1 MLRDGKFHVIPSV
14 RNIRYLEEA
23 LKTEEEWILVT
34 NCVHIGNL
42 REISKMCHKAGKKL
56 IVNHEI
62 VGGLGADKTAF
73 KLLKKMY
80 QVDCVMGS
88 SSIRLAMLKR
98 EGLPT
103 IQRAT
108 LSDCFSVERVLENMQ
123 DSKADVVELRPAY
136 YAVRFLKEFQKR
148 KDCCYIAGGFIDT
161 KEMADAVCQAGFTGI
176 TTSCVDLW
184 GYQPENSRD

>member
-14 RNIRYLEEA
+14 RNIRYLETA
-23 LKTEEEWILVT
+23 LKTEEEWILAT

-42 REISKMCHKAGKKL
+42 KEVSKKCHQAGKKL

-98 EGLPT
+98 EGIPT

-108 LSDCFSVERVLENMQ
+108 LSDCFSVEQVLENMK

-136 YAVRFLKEFQKR
+136 YAIRFLKDFQKR
-148 KDCCYIAGGFIDT
+148 KECAYIAGGFIDT
-161 KEMADAVCQAGFTGI
+161 EEMVDTVYRAGFDGI

-184 GYQPENSRD
+184 EYHPEK